1 MHPASETKR
10 SPLCRLITDFH
21 CKAQRRIARYDVLG
35 TAASTLLM
43 LVVVIFARLL
53 FSR

>member
-10 SPLCRLITDFH
+10 SPLCRLITGFH
-21 CKAQRRIARYDVLG
+21 SKAQRRIARYDLLG
-35 TAASTLLM
+35 AAVSTLLM
-43 LVVVIFARLL
+43 LALVMCARLL